1 MDTLYL
7 KIDQNVELHKP
18 DITLGDVGKMTCAD
32 ETVVSRLNTVK
43 LVNVGQ
49 TDFAKYTVSVLA
61 VIEKIHEVYP
71 NLEINNIGEP
81 EFVLTYK
88 KLKKTGILNVL
99 KVALVCLIAAFGSA
113 FAIMTF
119 NLDAGVPDLF
129 DDIYEGVMGVE
140 ASNITSLEISYSVG
154 IALGII
160 VFFNHFFGRMI
171 TKEPTPLEVEMR
183 LYEDDI
189 NTVHLETN
197 IRKEYEIDVD

>member
-7 KIDQNVELHKP
+7 KIDQNVEVHKP
-18 DITLGDVGKMTCAD
+18 DITLGDIGKMICVD
-32 ETVVSRLNTVK
+32 ETIVSRLKTVK
-43 LVNVGQ
+43 LVNVGD

-71 NLEINNIGEP
+71 KLEVNNIGEP

-88 KLKKTGILNVL
+88 MLKKKGFSNFL
-99 KVALVCLIAAFGSA
+99 KVSLVCLISAFGSA

-119 NLDAGVPDLF
+119 NSDAGVPDLF
-129 DDIYEGVMGVE
+129 DDIYERVMGVE
-140 ASNITSLEISYSVG
+140 ASGITSLEVSYSIG

-160 VFFNHFFGRMI
+160 VFFNHFFGRKL
-171 TKEPTPLEVEMR
+171 TEEPTPLEVEMR

-197 IRKEYEIDVD
+197 TRKEYEINVD